1 MTKLHLK
8 KTLQIAA
15 ILFTVVIAL
24 IFLANKRVEI
34 ISKEKL
40 YSEVTEVPKNKV
52 GLLLGTSKYLS
63 TGQVNLYYK
72 YRIEAAAELFHNN
85 KIEYILVS
93 GDNSTKRYNEP
104 KKIKKDLIKKGIP
117 EDKIVLDYAGFRT
130 LDSVVRADK
139 VFGENSFTVISQKF
153 HNERAVFLASHFNSK
168 AIGFNA
174 KEVGTRYGFK
184 VQVREYFARVKVF
197 LDIIFNVKPKFLGDK
212 IEIGQPEQSTI
223 HTNLQ

>member
-1 MTKLHLK
+1 MILAPLGLILLLLIVANTKIEAVANQK
-8 KTLQIAA
+8 
-15 ILFTVVIAL
+15 LF
-24 IFLANKRVEI
+24 
-34 ISKEKL
+34 
-40 YSEVTEVPKNKV
+40 SEVSEIPPNKI

-63 TGQVNLYYK
+63 SGHVNLYYK
-72 YRIEAAAELFHNN
+72 YRIEAAVKLFQHK
-85 KIEYILVS
+85 KINYILVS
-93 GDNSTKRYNEP
+93 GDNSTKWYNEP
-104 KKIKKDLIKKGIP
+104 KKIKNDLIQRGIP

-153 HNERAVFLASHFNSK
+153 HNERAVFLANHFNSN

-174 KEVGTRYGFK
+174 KAVGTRYGFK

-197 LDIIFNVKPKFLGDK
+197 LDILFNVKPKFLGDK
-212 IEIGQPEQSTI
+212 IEIGVSESSPT